1 MEITSE
7 TLFSFFADNLWKIVI
22 LIGIG
27 YYIGEYF
34 GVKAYKKKTKYS
46 ADPVPEAGPPPE
58 PPSRSHRPT
67 LLPGCEIPFDQR
79 LERKRALHIARHIQP
94 VEKRDCRPAGI
105 CARTVHTPFLQ
116 HELEILPRHGRIL
129 EPAPLSDVMSHRTV
143 DGVLR
148 SGPWNGREE
157 LRDHPPAV

>member
-46 ADPVPEAGPPPE
+46 AEPVPEKGWRCPNCGQPHPYFEKVCSCGVKKEDVEAVKDQTPE
-58 PPSRSHRPT
+58 T
-67 LLPGCEIPFDQR
+67 EKEDAFAEVVKYKKLLDDGILTQEEFDAKKKQ
-79 LERKRALHIARHIQP
+79 LL
-94 VEKRDCRPAGI
+94 D
-105 CARTVHTPFLQ
+105 
-116 HELEILPRHGRIL
+116 
-129 EPAPLSDVMSHRTV
+129 
-143 DGVLR
+143 
-148 SGPWNGREE
+148 
-157 LRDHPPAV
+157 